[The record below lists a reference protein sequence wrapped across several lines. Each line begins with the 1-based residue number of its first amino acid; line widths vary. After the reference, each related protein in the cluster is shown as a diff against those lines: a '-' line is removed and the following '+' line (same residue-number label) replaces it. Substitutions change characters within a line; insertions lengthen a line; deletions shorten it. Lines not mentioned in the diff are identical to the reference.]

1 MLQHQDTDSLLNV
14 KGEIM
19 RNINFDMLVL
29 SAAMIVIIFLSTR
42 LDKKMDQELAD
53 MAPPKPSI
61 VLARW

>member
-1 MLQHQDTDSLLNV
+1 
-14 KGEIM
+14 M